1 MKYIVSL
8 YSWIVGGIVFGAI
21 LVFGIIVTFIVPEHV
36 YDPWIKK
43 MLRWI
48 PKILHTKVEVEGV
61 ENIDLK
67 KHYLFMANH
76 VSIFDIVLLGGY
88 IPIYFRGV
96 EADRQH
102 KWPLYGWAVKR
113 IGNISI
119 ERENIYG
126 SIRSMKKAEQFLRSG
141 RSIAIMP
148 EGHRTLDGKLRPFKK
163 LPFFLAKQAEAAIVP
178 IGLSGLF
185 EMKRKGSWHIKPTTV
200 KIKFGDVIPEDVV
213 RHMSPLELRDL
224 TRERIQGLIERP

>member
-1 MKYIVSL
+1 MKYIISL
-8 YSWIVGGIVFGAI
+8 YSWIVGGIAFGAI
-21 LVFGIIVTFIVPEHV
+21 LIFAIIATFIVPAHV
-36 YDPWIKK
+36 YDPCIKW

-48 PKILHTKVEVEGV
+48 PKILHTKVEVKGV
-61 ENIDLK
+61 ENIDVK

-88 IPIYFRGV
+88 IPVFFRGV

-119 ERENIYG
+119 ERENIHG
-126 SIRSMKKAEQFLRSG
+126 SIRSMRKAEHYLRSG
-141 RSIAIMP
+141 KSIVILP
-148 EGHRTLDGKLRPFKK
+148 EGHRTLDGALRPFKK
-163 LPFFLAKQAEAAIVP
+163 LPFFLAKQAEVAIVP

-200 KIKFGDVIPEDVV
+200 MIKFGEVIPKDVV

-224 TRERIQGLIERP
+224 TRERIEGLIERP